1 MINNTNKILL
11 AIIIPVISISLLGAA
26 YYFRAPIKTLML
38 KACRI
43 ICPPPDPPAI
53 DSIRNTAWGI
63 DISHHQKSVDWEL
76 LVEKNK
82 PDFIFL
88 KATEGSSHTD
98 SKYSEY
104 AAEARE
110 QEIPVGAYHFFS
122 YNSSGKQQA
131 KKFIKKARLS
141 EGDLHPVL
149 DVEFRKNMK
158 NRKWIIAEISSFCK
172 EIKKEYGVNPIIY
185 CEYDYYKKYL
195 KDDFGDFNYWISDF
209 YREPRC
215 KYVFWQYTDK
225 GRVEG
230 IGNIDNNRMNE
241 SEKLEDYIL

>member
-1 MINNTNKILL
+1 MNRNKVILL
-11 AIIIPVISISLLGAA
+11 AVIIPIISISMLGAA
-26 YYFRAPIKTLML
+26 YYFRAPIKALL
-38 KACRI
+38 IKVHDL
-43 ICPPPDPPAI
+43 ICPPPPPP
-53 DSIRNTAWGI
+53 DTCWGI

-104 AAEARE
+104 AAEARK
-110 QEIPVGAYHFFS
+110 QGIPVGAYHFFS

-131 KKFIKKARLS
+131 SNFIKTARLS
-141 EGDLHPVL
+141 KGDLFPVL

-158 NRKWIIAEISSFCK
+158 DRKWIIAEISSFCK

-195 KDDFGDFNYWISDF
+195 EDDFGDFNYWISDF

-215 KYVFWQYTDK
+215 NYVFWQYTDK
-225 GRVEG
+225 GMVEG
-230 IGNIDNNRMNE
+230 IGKIDNNRMNKVK
-241 SEKLEDYIL
+241 KLEDYIL